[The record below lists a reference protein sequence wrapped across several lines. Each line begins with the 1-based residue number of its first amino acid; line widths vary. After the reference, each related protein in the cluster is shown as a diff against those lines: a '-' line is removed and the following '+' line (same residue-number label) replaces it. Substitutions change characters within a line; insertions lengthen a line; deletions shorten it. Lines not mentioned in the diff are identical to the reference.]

1 MRRGP
6 GVVFRATAHLPARMQ
21 RSVDLA
27 VGPPRSTCRR
37 GDLPMKLPGDPPIK
51 LPVGPPVK
59 LPGASMWRVAVVQ
72 AGPQTLGLTTQDNSA
87 PAAGIWSVNQ

>member
-1 MRRGP
+1 
-6 GVVFRATAHLPARMQ
+6 
-21 RSVDLA
+21 
-27 VGPPRSTCRR
+27 
-37 GDLPMKLPGDPPIK
+37 MKLPGDPPIK